1 MKNEIINISAENIYQ
16 HPDNP
21 RKDLGDL
28 EELSDSIKKKGIMQ
42 NLTVMIGHWDDKG
55 KWQQDG
61 CTLLI
66 GHRRFAAGKMAA
78 VSVFPCRVI
87 EKIDYKDQIGIMMEE
102 NMQRKDLTI
111 WEEANGFQ
119 MMLDLGDTE
128 DQIAEK
134 TGFSK
139 STIKHRLNIAK
150 LDQDILKEK
159 RTE

>member
-61 CTLLI
+61 YTLQTLC
-66 GHRRFAAGKMAA
+66 GR
-78 VSVFPCRVI
+78 
-87 EKIDYKDQIGIMMEE
+87 
-102 NMQRKDLTI
+102 
-111 WEEANGFQ
+111 
-119 MMLDLGDTE
+119 
-128 DQIAEK
+128 
-134 TGFSK
+134 
-139 STIKHRLNIAK
+139 
-150 LDQDILKEK
+150 QDGSSQ
-159 RTE
+159 